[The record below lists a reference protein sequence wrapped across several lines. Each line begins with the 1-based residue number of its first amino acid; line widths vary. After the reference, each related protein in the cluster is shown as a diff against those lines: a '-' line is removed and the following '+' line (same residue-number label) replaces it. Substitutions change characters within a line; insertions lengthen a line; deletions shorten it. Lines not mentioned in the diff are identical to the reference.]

1 LRTTRLIIL
10 VSAVIAILLTG
21 CSSSGSTAKPASS
34 TPSTGGGES
43 TTTGSLPQ
51 IPTTTPGDPN
61 LVPNRIPFNVG
72 EIAARVNGWRMGV
85 TRVVRP
91 LAAAGLPALAAGQQY
106 VGVDIML
113 SYDGTTPVTVNTR
126 RDFRLNDS
134 RGKGHAAISGGQGST
149 GLDGA
154 YTAGTERSGRMVF
167 AVPVGQQLLLLVDGP
182 AMHTQRTVFQVDPP
196 THPAED

>member
-1 LRTTRLIIL
+1 MRTTRVIIL

-34 TPSTGGGES
+34 TSS
-43 TTTGSLPQ
+43 TTSGSLPQ

-91 LAAAGLPALAAGQQY
+91 FSAAGLPALTAGQQY
-106 VGVDIML
+106 VGVDITL
-113 SYDGTTPVTVNTR
+113 SYDGTTPVAVNTR
-126 RDFRLNDS
+126 RDFRVNDS
-134 RGKGHAAISGGQGST
+134 RGKGHAAISGSQGST
-149 GLDGA
+149 GLDGM

-167 AVPVGQQLLLLVDGP
+167 AVPVGQQLLMLVDGP